1 MTSEQAAARFNA
13 RRLPTFANAT
23 QRDAGS
29 APAQAADVTRMQSL
43 TSQRRVAADPRFGI
57 RHTAPAAVVVV
68 NTDDDRGTPR
78 NSAKW

>member
-1 MTSEQAAARFNA
+1 
-13 RRLPTFANAT
+13 
-23 QRDAGS
+23 
-29 APAQAADVTRMQSL
+29 VTRAQTL

-78 NSAKW
+78 NAAKR

>member
-23 QRDAGS
+23 QLAAGS
-29 APAQAADVTRMQSL
+29 APARAADVTRVQTL
-43 TSQRRVAADPRFGI
+43 TSQRRVAADPRVGI

-78 NSAKW
+78 NAAKR